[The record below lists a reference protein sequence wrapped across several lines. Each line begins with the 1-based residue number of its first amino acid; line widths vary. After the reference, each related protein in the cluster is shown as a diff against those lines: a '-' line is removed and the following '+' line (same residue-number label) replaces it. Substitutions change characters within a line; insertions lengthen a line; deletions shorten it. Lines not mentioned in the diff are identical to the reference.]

1 MMTDTPEANDS
12 RKEALKNLKAAR
24 KEQITAA
31 TARMKEQRKVVKAIK
46 EHLEGAE
53 LTVPE
58 IAAGTGL
65 PVSEVLWY
73 VATLKKYGEILE
85 GPKDGG
91 YYRYKLS
98 QAPAPI
104 AEASPAE

>member
-1 MMTDTPEANDS
+1 MSDTSAEIES
-12 RKEALKNLKAAR
+12 QKESLKQLKAAR
-24 KEQITAA
+24 KEQIAA
-31 TARMKEQRKVVKAIK
+31 TTARMKEQRRAVKAIK
-46 EHLEGAE
+46 AGLAGAE

-58 IAAGTGL
+58 IAAATGL
-65 PVSEVLWY
+65 PGSEVLYY

-91 YYRYKLS
+91 YYRYRLG

-104 AEASPAE
+104 AEADPAE

>member
-1 MMTDTPEANDS
+1 MSDTPVEKRC
-12 RKEALKNLKAAR
+12 RKEALKKLKAAR
-24 KEQITAA
+24 KEQIAAA
-31 TARMKEQRKVVKAIK
+31 TARMKEQRQAVKAIK
-46 EHLEGAE
+46 AHLEGAE

-58 IAAGTGL
+58 IAAATGL

-91 YYRYKLS
+91 YYRYRLGE
-98 QAPAPI
+98 PVPD
-104 AEASPAE
+104 AESGPAE

>member
-1 MMTDTPEANDS
+1 MSDAPIEPATDKTAM
-12 RKEALKNLKAAR
+12 KQLKAAR
-24 KEQITAA
+24 KEQIAAA
-31 TARMKEQRKVVKAIK
+31 TARMKEQRRAVKAIK
-46 EHLEGAE
+46 EHLDGAE

-58 IAAGTGL
+58 IAAATGL
-65 PVSEVLWY
+65 PGSEVLYY

-91 YYRYKLS
+91 YYRYRLG

-104 AEASPAE
+104 AEADPAE